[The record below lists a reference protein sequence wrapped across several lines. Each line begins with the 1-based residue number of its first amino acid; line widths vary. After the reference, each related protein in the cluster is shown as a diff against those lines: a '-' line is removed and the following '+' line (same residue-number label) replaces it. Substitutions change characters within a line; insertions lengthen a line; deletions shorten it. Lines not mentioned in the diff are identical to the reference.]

1 MSIKF
6 IKQLLREHPI
16 PEDLEWGTPHV
27 QELLDEIEN
36 KDKEIERLEKR
47 IEKLDELCDIAHI
60 STE

>member
-6 IKQLLREHPI
+6 IKQILREHPI

-36 KDKEIERLEKR
+36 RDKEIENLQKIIREKNE
-47 IEKLDELCDIAHI
+47 I
-60 STE
+60 